1 MTMSKTGKGNR
12 AMTDYISR
20 EGLAEHKFPKIEL
33 LGMGEGQAYRQGW
46 NDAIDAIVDNEPSA
60 DVVEVRHG
68 HWEHTPTFWIYCS
81 VCGREPNEY
90 NERVNFC
97 PYCGADMRGQSDDE

>member
-1 MTMSKTGKGNR
+1 MG
-12 AMTDYISR
+12 DYISR
-20 EGLAEHKFPKIEL
+20 TMLIAGLFEENGAEHKYCVPCKDIMRIIENTP
-33 LGMGEGQAYRQGW
+33 A
-46 NDAIDAIVDNEPSA
+46 A
-60 DVVEVRHG
+60 DVVEVKHG

-97 PYCGADMRGQSDDE
+97 PYCGADMRETT